1 MCDEARITVPVA
13 TCALGGSVVG
23 RRSLAEVMKNMQTA
37 VKKMQNADF
46 MKENQGQTGPAAC
59 DM

>member
-1 MCDEARITVPVA
+1 
-13 TCALGGSVVG
+13 
-23 RRSLAEVMKNMQTA
+23 MKNMQTA